1 MSISE
6 KRNAETLDFLMR
18 QLDYVTVEASP
29 IQKLLASP
37 NRNLKRPTFTK
48 LDPQEIKPASLTELE
63 KRKTLSASLTDRD
76 TVGLSTFYNNS
87 GSPGLH
93 LLESLA
99 SPKLG
104 GGGSILIKEKFASM
118 NKKSQIQAPIEER
131 IPSTEEPTRKN
142 KKSMTSLVKN
152 PSSRLKNTNTS
163 NKGSPGLDPKGV
175 LDFVSSKPKLES
187 GGSQRVNTGENED
200 VSVYL
205 QSPNTLKNL
214 DGVVEKNGK
223 KKKPMKKEYIIE
235 KEIDAITKVA
245 LSNVI
250 RRKSCCCS
258 DCGGMSKFERQHGNV
273 AVFSNREQYNA
284 QKILEHKLLE
294 QKLKERMRA
303 YANSKNNGYIGGSA
317 ISFRQLE
324 GLDDV
329 SPISPSVRTK
339 FNSVL
344 NGIKFLAGMKKE
356 KSSPA
361 QFVQQPALVK
371 NLSSAE
377 KAANYG
383 KTKKDTINLEEGK
396 SSYPA
401 TLAQIRSGNES
412 PANRV
417 TKELNATGSQN
428 RGTLLMN
435 DAASPMG
442 KASIATLEDK
452 DNLKLETLISG
463 LVYKEADEDDSAL
476 NLNTEGKTER
486 SPSSPMKNFLLPKA
500 NEFKILEPLN
510 PERKGREL
518 VPSLPLNIKVKNLM
532 KNKSKS
538 KRKDEIRY
546 VLTTREDD
554 GPRVVHLPTLENH
567 PKSKGSSLGRKKSQ
581 KDMIKDAYGLNND
594 YDFRVPVAPQT
605 QRYRTVESTNLAKPD
620 KIYIF
625 DLETPPTITKNVAMR
640 KKFSVDIKRP
650 RDLRDLQDVDRIPLS
665 TRVSQGR
672 TRRGLVMMTERD
684 HHTINSEQKSLKV
697 MSLLKPKTER
707 SFEVNWSRSKLN
719 MRRLNPSLK
728 IKSLEK
734 NYQIQGQGQ
743 GKILA

>member
-48 LDPQEIKPASLTELE
+48 LDPQEPKPASLTELE
-63 KRKTLSASLTDRD
+63 KRKTLSVSITDRD

-87 GSPGLH
+87 GSPGLNI
-93 LLESLA
+93 LESLV

-104 GGGSILIKEKFASM
+104 AGVSSILIKEKFASST
-118 NKKSQIQAPIEER
+118 KKAGGAQIPPPIDERFLNPEEA
-131 IPSTEEPTRKN
+131 TRSKQ
-142 KKSMTSLVKN
+142 KSMTSLMRN
-152 PSSRLKNTNTS
+152 PSMRIKNTS

-175 LDFVSSKPKLES
+175 LDVVSSKSKLES
-187 GGSQRVNTGENED
+187 GGSQRVITGENDE
-200 VSVYL
+200 VSMI
-205 QSPNTLKNL
+205 QSPNTLRAL
-214 DGVVEKNGK
+214 DQVEKKGK

-284 QKILEHKLLE
+284 QRILEHKLLE

-303 YANSKNNGYIGGSA
+303 YANSKNNGHLGGSA
-317 ISFRQLE
+317 MSFRQLE
-324 GLDDV
+324 GIEDI
-329 SPISPSVRTK
+329 SPISPSVRSK
-339 FNSVL
+339 FNSVV
-344 NGIKFLAGMKKE
+344 NGIKFLAGMKRE
-356 KSSPA
+356 KSSPP
-361 QFVQQPALVK
+361 QLVQAPLIK

-377 KAANYG
+377 KATGYG
-383 KTKKDTINLEEGK
+383 KSKKNTINLDEK
-396 SSYPA
+396 NSYPG
-401 TLAQIRSGNES
+401 TLAQIRSENES
-412 PANRV
+412 PANRGNV
-417 TKELNATGSQN
+417 SQN

-435 DAASPMG
+435 DGSSPVIN
-442 KASIATLEDK
+442 KNSIANLEEK
-452 DNLKLETLISG
+452 ENLKFETLISG
-463 LVYKEADEDDSAL
+463 LVYKEADEDDSQL
-476 NLNTEGKTER
+476 NLNTEGK
-486 SPSSPMKNFLLPKA
+486 SPSNPQKTFLLPKA
-500 NEFKILEPLN
+500 NDFRTLEPLN

-518 VPSLPLNIKVKNLM
+518 VPNLPLNIKVKNLM
-532 KNKSKS
+532 KSKSKS

-554 GPRVVHLPTLENH
+554 GPKVVHLPTLENH

-581 KDMIKDAYGLNND
+581 KDMIKDAYGVNND
-594 YDFRVPVAPQT
+594 YDFRMPIVPQT
-605 QRYRTVESTNLAKPD
+605 ARYRTVESSNIAKPD

-625 DLETPPTITKNVAMR
+625 DLETHPTMLSHSSTTKNVVAIR
-640 KKFSVDIKRP
+640 KKFSVD
-650 RDLRDLQDVDRIPLS
+650 LRKTRDVDRIPLS

-672 TRRGLVMMTERD
+672 TRRDIAMTERD
-684 HHTINSEQKSLKV
+684 HTMTNEKSSFKV
-697 MSLLKPKTER
+697 TSLLKTKTDG
-707 SFEVNWSRSKLN
+707 SFEHNWSRSKSIV
-719 MRRLNPSLK
+719 RRLNPSLK

-734 NYQIQGQGQ
+734 HYQIQGTQGVQ
-743 GKILA
+743 GHGKVLP